1 MTGADPATPGIV
13 SSNLRSGG
21 GEGGGDDVVDGRAHA
36 RRPDRLNRM
45 KLSLPRN
52 KFTLVFL
59 VIGVVMVGVGWF
71 VVSDIL
77 DANNQVQKMF
87 ESTADRSDK
96 LSELQHYTEETR
108 YLILYAFTTTDAN
121 KQLDYLDKS
130 RTAEHRVADR
140 MEEVRLQANNSG
152 EAKML
157 EAVRKF
163 GADWNAYLEA
173 QEAVIGKILEGPG
186 SINAAGEIEQ
196 ARAVPAFEQV
206 RLDLQE
212 IKARYKEEA
221 DAQMERVNLS
231 FRRTLYKLVAILFL
245 TLLLAMVVIR
255 TIQRGRMMRVLE
267 RSNSELSAAL
277 QQLQETQAELQ
288 LAKEEAEAANQ
299 AKSTFLANM
308 SHELRT
314 PLNAIIGY
322 SEMLQ
327 EEAADAGQDEFLP
340 DLQKIQSAGR
350 HLLALINDI
359 LDLSKIE
366 AGKTELFIEAFQI
379 PTLVGE
385 LEATITPL
393 AARNNNKLVVEAD
406 PGLGTM
412 HADLTKVRQSL
423 LNLLSNACKFTKQGT
438 VTLSVERRESNGS
451 DWVNFSVR
459 DSGIGITKEQMDKLF
474 QPFSQADASTTREF
488 GGTGLGLVITK
499 KFCEMMGGTMGVQS
513 VRGEGSTFVISLPAD
528 VRTPQALT
536 PAEEFETTV
545 EPVLEDAT
553 TVLVVDDD
561 PVARD
566 LLQRALSKAG
576 FKVESATDGEEA
588 LRLARTLR
596 PEVITLDVMMPGVD
610 GWATLAALK
619 ADPELADIPV
629 IMLTIVDDKNKGYA
643 LGAADYMTKP
653 FDREQLTAML
663 GKYRRQSSTQAP
675 ALVVEDDEV
684 TRALL
689 VRVLEQ
695 ENWAVREA
703 ANGLDALEQVT
714 AERPQLILLDLMMPE
729 MDGFQFVQELHK
741 LPGGDTIPVVVITA
755 KDITLED
762 RLRLN
767 GYVARILE
775 KGSYSRDDLLRAVKE
790 MVKGSVRTRRSG
802 STVKTTS

>member
-1 MTGADPATPGIV
+1 
-13 SSNLRSGG
+13 
-21 GEGGGDDVVDGRAHA
+21 
-36 RRPDRLNRM
+36 M
-45 KLSLPRN
+45 KLSLPRS
-52 KFTLVFL
+52 KFTIIFV
-59 VIGVVMVGVGWF
+59 VIGIVMIAVGWF

-77 DANNQVQKMF
+77 DANDQVKRMF
-87 ESTADRSDK
+87 VGTADRSNN
-96 LSELQHYTEETR
+96 LSDLQHYTEETR
-108 YLILYAFTTTDAN
+108 YLTLYTFTTTDAN
-121 KQLDYLDKS
+121 RQLGYLDQS
-130 RTAEHRVADR
+130 RDAQIKVDDR
-140 MEEVRLQANNSG
+140 MDKVRAEADASG
-152 EAKML
+152 EVKML
-157 EAVRKF
+157 EAVRTFKQ
-163 GADWNAYLEA
+163 DWDNYLEA
-173 QEAVIGKILEGPG
+173 QDAVIAKILEGPA
-186 SINAAGEIEQ
+186 SLDAAAEIEQ
-196 ARAVPAFEQV
+196 ARALPAFEQV
-206 RLDLQE
+206 RVGLRD
-212 IKARYKEEA
+212 IKERYEA
-221 DAQMERVNLS
+221 ESNAQMDRVNAS
-231 FRRTLYKLVAILFL
+231 FKRTLYKLIAILFI
-245 TLLLAMVVIR
+245 TLLLSLIVIR
-255 TIQRGRMMRVLE
+255 TIQRGRMMRALE

-277 QQLQETQAELQ
+277 QQLQETQTELQ

-340 DLQKIQSAGR
+340 DLQKIRSAGR

-366 AGKTELFIEAFQI
+366 AGKTELYIEAFQI
-379 PTLVGE
+379 PALVSE

-393 AARNNNKLVVEAD
+393 AAKNNNTLVVEAD
-406 PGLGTM
+406 PALGTM

-438 VTLSVERRESNGS
+438 VALTVERRESNGR
-451 DWVNFSVR
+451 DWINFSVK

-513 VRGEGSTFVISLPAD
+513 ARGKGSTFVISLPAD
-528 VRTPQALT
+528 VREKSKEPQPTP
-536 PAEEFETTV
+536 EEIDTTLV
-545 EPVLEDAT
+545 PVADDAT
-553 TVLVVDDD
+553 MVLVVDDD

-566 LLQRALSKAG
+566 LLQRALAKAG
-576 FKVESATDGEEA
+576 FKVECATDGEEA
-588 LRLARTLR
+588 LRLARELH
-596 PEVITLDVMMPGVD
+596 PEAITLDVMMPGVD

-653 FDREQLTAML
+653 FDREQLTAII
-663 GKYRRQSSTQAP
+663 GKYRRPTSKQAP

-695 ENWAVREA
+695 EDWNVREA
-703 ANGLDALEQVT
+703 ANGIDALEQVT

-729 MDGFQFVQELHK
+729 MDGFEFVQELHK

-790 MVKGSVRTRRSG
+790 MVEGSMRTRRSD

>member
-1 MTGADPATPGIV
+1 
-13 SSNLRSGG
+13 
-21 GEGGGDDVVDGRAHA
+21 
-36 RRPDRLNRM
+36 M
-45 KLSLPRN
+45 KLSLLPRN
-52 KFTLVFL
+52 RFTVIFL
-59 VIGVVMVGVGWF
+59 VIGIIMVGVGWF

-77 DANNQVQKMF
+77 DANAQVRVMF
-87 ESTADRSDK
+87 DRTAERSDK
-96 LSELQHYTEETR
+96 LSDLQHYTEETR
-108 YLILYAFTTTDAN
+108 YLTLYAFTTNDAN
-121 KQLDYLDKS
+121 KQLNYYEQS
-130 RTAEHRVADR
+130 RAAQHKVAER
-140 MEEVRLQANNSG
+140 MEEVRLQAQLSR
-152 EAKML
+152 ESKML
-157 EAVRKF
+157 EAVDKF
-163 GADWNAYLEA
+163 ERDWGVYLET
-173 QEAVIGKILEGPG
+173 QEAVIGKILEGPA
-186 SINAAGEIEQ
+186 SLDAAGEIEQ

-206 RLDLQE
+206 RADLQE
-212 IKARYKEEA
+212 IKVRYNEEA
-221 DAQMERVNLS
+221 NAQMDRVNHS

-277 QQLQETQAELQ
+277 QQLQETQTELQ

-327 EEAADAGQDEFLP
+327 EEASDAGQDELLP

-366 AGKTELFIEAFQI
+366 AGKTELYIEAFQI
-379 PTLVGE
+379 PALVGE

-393 AARNNNKLVVEAD
+393 AAKNNNTLVVEAD
-406 PGLGTM
+406 PALGTM

-423 LNLLSNACKFTKQGT
+423 LNLLSNACKFTKKGT
-438 VTLSVERRESNGS
+438 VALTVERRESNGR
-451 DWVNFSVR
+451 DWVNFSVK

-528 VRTPQALT
+528 VREPQAQP
-536 PAEEFETTV
+536 PAQDETDTTIA
-545 EPVLEDAT
+545 PLSDDAT

-566 LLQRALSKAG
+566 LLQRALTKAG
-576 FKVESATDGEEA
+576 FKVECATDGEEA
-588 LRLARTLR
+588 LRLARALH
-596 PEVITLDVMMPGVD
+596 PEAITLDVMMPGVD

-663 GKYRRQSSTQAP
+663 GKYRRSSNKSAP

-695 ENWAVREA
+695 EDWIVREA
-703 ANGLDALEQVT
+703 ANGIAALEQVT

-729 MDGFQFVQELHK
+729 MDGFEFVQELHK

-767 GYVARILE
+767 GYVAKILE

-790 MVKGSVRTRRSG
+790 MVEGRMKSRRNSS
-802 STVKTTS
+802 STVKLPS

>member
-1 MTGADPATPGIV
+1 
-13 SSNLRSGG
+13 
-21 GEGGGDDVVDGRAHA
+21 
-36 RRPDRLNRM
+36 M

-52 KFTLVFL
+52 KFTFVFF
-59 VIGVVMVGVGWF
+59 VIGTVMIAVGWF

-77 DANNQVQKMF
+77 DANKQVHDMF
-87 ESTADRSDK
+87 ERTADRSDK

-108 YLILYAFTTTDAN
+108 YLTLYAFTTTDAN

-130 RTAEHRVADR
+130 RAAQNKVADR
-140 MEEVRLQANNSG
+140 MEEVRLQANNSK

-157 EAVRKF
+157 EAVHKF
-163 GADWNAYLEA
+163 EADWDNYLEA
-173 QEAVIGKILEGPG
+173 QEAVIGKILEGPA
-186 SINAAGEIEQ
+186 SLDDAGGIEQ
-196 ARAVPAFEQV
+196 SRGLPAFEKV
-206 RLDLQE
+206 RADLQE
-212 IKARYKEEA
+212 IKDRYKGES
-221 DAQMERVNLS
+221 DAQMDRVNDS
-231 FRRTLYKLVAILFL
+231 FKRTLYKLVAILFV
-245 TLLLAMVVIR
+245 TLLLALVVIR
-255 TIQRGRMMRVLE
+255 TIQRGRMMRALE

-277 QQLQETQAELQ
+277 QQLQETQTELR

-340 DLQKIQSAGR
+340 DLQKIRSAGR

-366 AGKTELFIEAFQI
+366 AGKTELYIEAFQI
-379 PTLVGE
+379 PALVGE

-393 AARNNNKLVVEAD
+393 AAKNNNTLVIEAD
-406 PGLGTM
+406 PALGTM

-423 LNLLSNACKFTKQGT
+423 LNLLSNACKFTKKGT
-438 VTLSVERRESNGS
+438 VTLTVERRESNGR
-451 DWVNFSVR
+451 DWINFSVK

-528 VRTPQALT
+528 VREKSK
-536 PAEEFETTV
+536 AEPSADEIDTTLA
-545 EPVLEDAT
+545 PVAEDAT
-553 TVLVVDDD
+553 TVLIVDDD

-576 FKVESATDGEEA
+576 FKVECATDGEEA
-588 LRLARTLR
+588 LCLARELH
-596 PEVITLDVMMPGVD
+596 PEAITLDVMMPGVD

-619 ADPELADIPV
+619 ADPELASIPV

-663 GKYRRQSSTQAP
+663 GKYRRSANKHAP

-695 ENWAVREA
+695 EDWVVREA
-703 ANGLDALEQVT
+703 ANGIDALEQVT

-729 MDGFQFVQELHK
+729 MDGFEFVQELHK

-790 MVKGSVRTRRSG
+790 MVEGRMRNRGSVSA
-802 STVKTTS
+802 VKTTS

>member
-1 MTGADPATPGIV
+1 
-13 SSNLRSGG
+13 
-21 GEGGGDDVVDGRAHA
+21 
-36 RRPDRLNRM
+36 M

-52 KFTLVFL
+52 RFTLIFL
-59 VIGVVMVGVGWF
+59 VIGIIMVGVGWF

-77 DANNQVQKMF
+77 DANAQVRVMF
-87 ESTADRSDK
+87 DRTAERSDK
-96 LSELQHYTEETR
+96 LSDLQHYTKETR
-108 YLILYAFTTTDAN
+108 YLTLYAFTTNDAN
-121 KQLDYLDKS
+121 KQLNYYEQS
-130 RTAEHRVADR
+130 RAAQHKVAER
-140 MEEVRLQANNSG
+140 MEEVRLQAQLSG
-152 EAKML
+152 ESKML
-157 EAVRKF
+157 EAVDKF
-163 GADWNAYLEA
+163 ERDWGVYLET
-173 QEAVIGKILEGPG
+173 QEAVIGKILEGPA
-186 SINAAGEIEQ
+186 SLDAAGEIEQ
-196 ARAVPAFEQV
+196 SRAVPAFEQV
-206 RLDLQE
+206 RADLQE
-212 IKARYKEEA
+212 IKVRYNEESN
-221 DAQMERVNLS
+221 AQMDRVNHS
-231 FRRTLYKLVAILFL
+231 FRRTLYKLIAILFL

-277 QQLQETQAELQ
+277 QQLQETQTELQ
-288 LAKEEAEAANQ
+288 LAKEGAEAANQ

-327 EEAADAGQDEFLP
+327 EEVADAGQDELLP

-366 AGKTELFIEAFQI
+366 AGKTELYIEAFQI

-393 AARNNNKLVVEAD
+393 AAKNNNTLTVEAD

-423 LNLLSNACKFTKQGT
+423 LNLLSNACKFTKEGT
-438 VTLSVERRESNGS
+438 VALKVERRESNGR

-513 VRGEGSTFVISLPAD
+513 VRGEGSTFMISLPAD
-528 VRTPQALT
+528 VREPQAQPPTQDETNT
-536 PAEEFETTV
+536 PIA
-545 EPVLEDAT
+545 PVSDNAT

-566 LLQRALSKAG
+566 LLQRALSKSG
-576 FKVESATDGEEA
+576 FKVECATDGEEA
-588 LRLARTLR
+588 LRLARLLR
-596 PEVITLDVMMPGVD
+596 PEAITLDVMMPGVD

-663 GKYRRQSSTQAP
+663 GKYRRSANKNAP

-695 ENWAVREA
+695 EDWIVREA
-703 ANGLDALEQVT
+703 ANGIAALEQVT

-729 MDGFQFVQELHK
+729 MDGFEFVQELHK

-790 MVKGSVRTRRSG
+790 MVEGRMKTRRSSD
-802 STVKTTS
+802 STVKLPS